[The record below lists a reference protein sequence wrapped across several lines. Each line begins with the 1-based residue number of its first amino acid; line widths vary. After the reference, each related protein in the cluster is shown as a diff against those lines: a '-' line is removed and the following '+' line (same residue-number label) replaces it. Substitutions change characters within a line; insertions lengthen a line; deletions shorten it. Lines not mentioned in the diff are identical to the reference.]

1 MDNTVFLLVAGGVG
15 LMTIANLFYVRPD
28 IIATLK
34 NNTERVDYFQK
45 AQNSS
50 AKKVNRTA
58 LFSYF
63 KPAFEK
69 QNWTQ
74 SKTKAERAMIM
85 TKSHSSDAGEREK
98 AVKYIVQH
106 KLRTGSHKT
115 GPTPRIYN
123 YYG

>member
-1 MDNTVFLLVAGGVG
+1 MDNTVFVIVAGGIG
-15 LMTIANLFYVRPD
+15 ILTIANLFYVRPD
-28 IIATLK
+28 VVASLK
-34 NNTERVDYFQK
+34 NNPERVDYFQK
-45 AQNSS
+45 AQNST

-74 SKTKAERAMIM
+74 SKTKADRSKIL
-85 TKSHSSDAGEREK
+85 TKSHSADPGERAK
-98 AVKYIVQH
+98 AVKYIATH
-106 KLRTGSHKT
+106 KLRTGSGKT